1 MPKKK
6 AFKGQKMEE
15 GPEATE
21 VRWKIT
27 KAD

>member
-6 AFKGQKMEE
+6 AFKGQKMEKD
-15 GPEATE
+15 PETTE
-21 VRWKIT
+21 ARWKIT